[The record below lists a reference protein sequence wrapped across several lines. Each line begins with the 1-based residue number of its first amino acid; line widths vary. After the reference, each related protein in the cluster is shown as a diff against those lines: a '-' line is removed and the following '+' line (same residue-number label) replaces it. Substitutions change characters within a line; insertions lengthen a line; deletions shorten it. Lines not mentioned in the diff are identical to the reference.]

1 MFSEFNNLNEA
12 FCKERFGELY
22 AAYSLKNKT
31 MLMYWGFEY
40 VRKLCLALV
49 VVFIQ
54 EDLGLQTSALFI
66 SCLCIAAAGAFIR
79 TKESAFDRAMEMFN
93 EVKLIVIM
101 YHMMFFSEFGPEPE
115 S

>member
-1 MFSEFNNLNEA
+1 
-12 FCKERFGELY
+12 
-22 AAYSLKNKT
+22 
-31 MLMYWGFEY
+31 MLLYWGLEY

-54 EDLGLQTSALFI
+54 DDLGLQSAALYI
-66 SCLCIAAAGAFIR
+66 SCLFIASAGAFIR

-115 S
+115 A